1 MLIYTLSVLLH
12 KKGSSKLH
20 LSISIVHLLS
30 HFLFCVLK
38 AKNSP
43 KYIGV
48 FEAIH
53 DLHARSQVSRGGHIF
68 SEKELRITE
77 GRKIMKIQ
85 GPGKLVNI
93 CSN

>member
-1 MLIYTLSVLLH
+1 MELKIEE
-12 KKGSSKLH
+12 KNIKIAKEFSK
-20 LSISIVHLLS
+20 V
-30 HFLFCVLK
+30 
-38 AKNSP
+38 
-43 KYIGV
+43 GV

-77 GRKIMKIQ
+77 GRKMMKIQ